1 VCIICHAFRTLWL
14 VQLSGCGLT
23 TLPAE
28 IGDMIGLKKLNAAK
42 NRLASLPPSF
52 VNLKKLHTAF
62 FLGCEFEVR
71 CVMIQENAG

>member
-1 VCIICHAFRTLWL
+1 
-14 VQLSGCGLT
+14 LSGCGLT

-28 IGDMIGLKKLNAAK
+28 IGEMIGLKKVNAAK

-52 VNLKKLHTAF
+52 VNLKELHTAF

-71 CVMIQENAG
+71 FATTKDYAD